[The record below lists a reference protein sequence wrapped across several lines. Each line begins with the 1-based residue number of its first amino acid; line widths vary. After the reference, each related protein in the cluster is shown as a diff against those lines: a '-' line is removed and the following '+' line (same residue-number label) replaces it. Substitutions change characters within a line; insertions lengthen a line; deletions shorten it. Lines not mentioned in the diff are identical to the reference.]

1 MNEDEVNQPSDE
13 QDVIGSSND
22 DRVARLNAIADQT
35 DAGRADEFANVN
47 DDGSTEP
54 YTVASDQAET
64 DDTTSSDEEQSATGD
79 EDSTSTSTEPK
90 RYRIKVNG
98 KELELSESELI
109 ARAQKIEAA
118 DDYLRQA
125 AEARRKLEQLA
136 QPETDSRELQRRQ
149 DEEDRALVRAIQ
161 AGSEDEAASALRK
174 LREQVSAR
182 PSLNPDDVSRT
193 VDERLEFNKAIEKFR
208 TEYSDIEND
217 PYLRKLALDR
227 DAELLQAGDRRS
239 YWERYD
245 EIGKSLRSWKT
256 GLVSKEQSS
265 LKEKETRKA
274 AAPKVPSTASAKT
287 KPPVQA
293 DDEDESPSAVIAAM
307 SKTRGGPQWMRN

>member
-1 MNEDEVNQPSDE
+1 MNENQDQTTESTSE
-13 QDVIGSSND
+13 EAIGSGND
-22 DRVARLNAIADQT
+22 ARLALLSTIADQT
-35 DAGRADEFANVN
+35 DADRAEELANVN

-54 YTVASDQAET
+54 FAAPAPESEPVAEQTAAPSEEEEGAPAE
-64 DDTTSSDEEQSATGD
+64 
-79 EDSTSTSTEPK
+79 K

>member
-1 MNEDEVNQPSDE
+1 MNENQDQNTESTSE
-13 QDVIGSSND
+13 EAIGSGND
-22 DRVARLNAIADQT
+22 ARLALLSSIADQT
-35 DAGRADEFANVN
+35 DAGRAEELANVN

-54 YTVASDQAET
+54 FAAPAREQEQEQQAAEEVA
-64 DDTTSSDEEQSATGD
+64 EESPAS
-79 EDSTSTSTEPK
+79 EEK

-98 KELELSESELI
+98 RELELTESELI

-125 AEARRKLEQLA
+125 AEAKRRVA
-136 QPETDSRELQRRQ
+136 TSPQPENSPVLNQAEDDLSLIRAIKSGSEEEAAVALQRLRQ
-149 DEEDRALVRAIQ
+149 Q
-161 AGSEDEAASALRK
+161 ARLP
-174 LREQVSAR
+174 Q
-182 PSLNPDDVSRT
+182 PPQDDVSRI

-227 DAELLQAGDRRS
+227 DAELLQSGDRRP

-245 EIGKSLRSWKT
+245 EIGKSLRSWRDT
-256 GLVSKEQSS
+256 LVSKEQISV
-265 LKEKETRKA
+265 KEKEARKA

-293 DDEDESPSAVIAAM
+293 DDEDESPSAVIASM
-307 SKTRGGPQWMRN
+307 SKVRGGPQWMRN

>member
-1 MNEDEVNQPSDE
+1 LKENLLMNENQDQNTESTSE
-13 QDVIGSSND
+13 EAIGSGND
-22 DRVARLNAIADQT
+22 ARLALLSSIADQT
-35 DAGRADEFANVN
+35 DAGRAEELANVN

-54 YTVASDQAET
+54 FAAPAREQEQEQQAAEEVA
-64 DDTTSSDEEQSATGD
+64 EESPAS
-79 EDSTSTSTEPK
+79 EEK

-98 KELELSESELI
+98 RELELTESELI

-125 AEARRKLEQLA
+125 AEAKRRVA
-136 QPETDSRELQRRQ
+136 TSPQPENSPVLNQAEDDLSLIRAIKSGSEEEAAVALQRLRQ
-149 DEEDRALVRAIQ
+149 Q
-161 AGSEDEAASALRK
+161 ARLP
-174 LREQVSAR
+174 Q
-182 PSLNPDDVSRT
+182 PPQDDVSRI

-227 DAELLQAGDRRS
+227 DAELLQSGDRRP

-245 EIGKSLRSWKT
+245 EIGKSLRSWRDT
-256 GLVSKEQSS
+256 LVSKEQISV
-265 LKEKETRKA
+265 KEKEARKA

-293 DDEDESPSAVIAAM
+293 DDEDESPSAVIASM
-307 SKTRGGPQWMRN
+307 SKVRGGPQWMRN

>member
-1 MNEDEVNQPSDE
+1 MIENQDQTTESTSE
-13 QDVIGSSND
+13 EAIGSGND
-22 DRVARLNAIADQT
+22 TRLALLSTIADQT
-35 DAGRADEFANVN
+35 DADRAEELANVN

-54 YTVASDQAET
+54 FAAPQQRAAEEPAA
-64 DDTTSSDEEQSATGD
+64 DEPPAEEAVGSP
-79 EDSTSTSTEPK
+79 EEK

-118 DDYLRQA
+118 DEYLRQA
-125 AEARRKLEQLA
+125 SEARRKLEQLA
-136 QPETDSRELQRRQ
+136 QPEMDPKEIQRRQ
-149 DEEDRALVRAIQ
+149 DDEDRALIRAIQ
-161 AGSEDEAASALRK
+161 AGSEDEATSALRK

-208 TEYSDIEND
+208 TEYSDIETD

-274 AAPKVPSTASAKT
+274 SAPKVPSTASAKT
-287 KPPVQA
+287 RPPVQA

>member
-1 MNEDEVNQPSDE
+1 MNED
-13 QDVIGSSND
+13 QDQSAESTSEEAIGSGND
-22 DRVARLNAIADQT
+22 ARLALLSSIADQT
-35 DAGRADEFANVN
+35 DAGRAEELANVN

-54 YTVASDQAET
+54 FVAPTLEQEQEQQAAEEQPA
-64 DDTTSSDEEQSATGD
+64 DDTSASEE
-79 EDSTSTSTEPK
+79 K

-98 KELELSESELI
+98 RELELTESELI

-125 AEARRKLEQLA
+125 AEAKRRA
-136 QPETDSRELQRRQ
+136 AAGQPTESPAANQPVDDLSLI
-149 DEEDRALVRAIQ
+149 RAIKS
-161 AGSEDEAASALRK
+161 GSEEEAAAALQQ
-174 LREQVSAR
+174 LRQQAR
-182 PSLNPDDVSRT
+182 LPQQPPQDDVSRI

-227 DAELLQAGDRRS
+227 DAELLQAGDRRP

-245 EIGKSLRSWKT
+245 EIGKSLRSWKD
-256 GLVSKEQSS
+256 GLVSKEQATV
-265 LKEKETRKA
+265 KEKEARKA

-287 KPPVQA
+287 RPPVQA

-307 SKTRGGPQWMRN
+307 SKNRGGPQWMRN